1 MNKQKPSKGFPPFAA
16 LLTIFIDVL
25 GIGILI
31 PVIPA
36 LVIPGKA
43 RILGV
48 QWSIASG
55 FKLLGWLLATYPI
68 AQFFATPILG
78 QLSDKY
84 GRKPVLAFSLLGT
97 ALGYALF
104 AIGILQKNIPLLFV
118 SRALDGITG
127 GNMSVAQ
134 AVIADTSTPRTRT
147 RNFGLIGMC
156 FGLGFVL
163 GPYIG
168 SKLSVPGVSFYGLGH
183 TPSWFSVATP
193 FWFATIMSLVN
204 VGLVIFK
211 LRETLQVKSKAKFL
225 WNKSL
230 HNIKVAATDKSL
242 RTVFPTLFFFVAG
255 FGFFRAFFQVFLSQK
270 LHFST
275 GSIGDYFAFVGICI
289 ALAQGLITPLVAKRY
304 KNYQILKV
312 SLLFNGI
319 ILMGL
324 AMVTKTWELLAVT
337 PLFAIMNGQSM
348 ANATSLVSASASQE
362 IQGEVL
368 GINASVQATADSITS
383 VLSGY
388 IAASLSV
395 KAPVLVGG
403 GLILI
408 GWVIYM
414 LFFRPSERV
423 LAEHHEELAP
433 AAH

>member
-1 MNKQKPSKGFPPFAA
+1 
-16 LLTIFIDVL
+16 V
-25 GIGILI
+25 
-31 PVIPA
+31 
-36 LVIPGKA
+36 
-43 RILGV
+43 
-48 QWSIASG
+48 ASG
-55 FKLLGWLLATYPI
+55 FKLLGWLLAAYPI
-68 AQFFATPILG
+68 AQFFSTPLLG

-97 ALGYALF
+97 ALGYVLF
-104 AIGILQKNIPLLFV
+104 AVGIIQKNIPLLFI

-127 GNMSVAQ
+127 GNLSVAQ
-134 AVIADTSTPRTRT
+134 AVIADTSTPKTRT

-168 SKLSVPGVSFYGLGH
+168 SKLSVPNVSFYGLGH
-183 TPSWFSVATP
+183 TPSWFSAATP
-193 FWFATIMSLVN
+193 FWFTTILSLVN
-204 VGLVIFK
+204 VLLVLFK
-211 LRETLQVKSKAKFL
+211 LKETIKVKSSAKFL

-230 HNIKVAATDKSL
+230 HNIRVAATDPSL
-242 RTVFPTLFFFVAG
+242 RTVFPTVFFFVAG

-270 LHFST
+270 LHFTT
-275 GSIGDYFAFVGICI
+275 GNIGDSFAFVGICI
-289 ALAQGLITPLVAKRY
+289 ALAQGIITPIVAKRY

-312 SLLFNGI
+312 SLFFNGI
-319 ILMGL
+319 VLMGL
-324 AMVTKTWELLAVT
+324 AMVTKTWELIAVT

-348 ANATSLVSASASQE
+348 ANATSLVSASASKE

-403 GLILI
+403 GLILV

-414 LFFRPSERV
+414 LFFRPSDHI
-423 LAEHHEELAP
+423 LNEHHDEDMAM
-433 AAH
+433 AH